1 MNPQMKAE
9 YERAVR
15 EYESEL
21 LQESIDELMRE
32 SDN

>member
-1 MNPQMKAE
+1 MKAE

-15 EYESEL
+15 EYEAEL